1 MDWGRLPYHVDLYR
15 EGGAWMFRVNENLF
29 NVRGFREH
37 SWREPVHIGP
47 AIGPDRLT
55 RKQAQCV
62 VWERL
67 PLGPPPR
74 LALPNARMTIA
85 EFVEKAFVPEHVAIK
100 GPAGRTHYRAILKH
114 VLTPEEVQRVFKL
127 DSQKSRPRLKAI
139 PDWPYLSN
147 LELSQ
152 VRPEHIERLMLAAQA
167 RGYSM
172 QTVIHIR
179 NVVSAIFS
187 HAKKCDNFQGPNPAT
202 QVAVP
207 GMSRKEAYML
217 SLAQLKAVLEL
228 MRYPEREM
236 TLLAIVTGMNVAEIC
251 GLQWE
256 HVNLSGF
263 DVEGIGERIPPR
275 TIAVRKQWYRGEL
288 NSVKT
293 GRTRN
298 VSIADLI
305 FPALTAMNQRARFTR
320 PEDFVLVS
328 EAGTPVNETNIA
340 SRRLKSVGHEL
351 GMPWLSWH
359 VFRRTRKDYQQRF
372 GPCFVDRVA
381 AVLNS
386 SAVFRSL
393 ERGAVKPRKT
403 PSSAPASND
412 RSFGIEPRP
421 PFEDAGFNSLQTN

>member
-15 EGGAWMFRVNENLF
+15 EGGAWKFRVNENLF

-47 AIGPDRLT
+47 AIGPERLT
-55 RKQAQCV
+55 RKEAQKV

-67 PLGPPPR
+67 PLGPQPKPVT
-74 LALPNARMTIA
+74 PNTGMTIA
-85 EFVEKAFVPEHVAIK
+85 DFVEKSFVPEHVSIK
-100 GPAGRTHYRAILKH
+100 GLAGRTHYRAILKH

-127 DSQKSRPRLKAI
+127 DVEKSRTRLKAI
-139 PDWPYLSN
+139 PDWPYLSH
-147 LELSQ
+147 LELSET
-152 VRPEHIERLMLAAQA
+152 RPEHIESLMLAAQA
-167 RGYSM
+167 RGYSI
-172 QTVIHIR
+172 QTVTHIR

-187 HAKKCDNFQGPNPAT
+187 HARKGNYFHGLNPAS

-207 GMSRKEAYML
+207 GMARKEALML
-217 SLAQLKAVLEL
+217 SLPQLKAVLEL

-251 GLQWE
+251 GLQWK
-256 HVNLSGF
+256 HVNLTH
-263 DVEGIGERIPPR
+263 VEVDSEGERIPPR
-275 TIAVRKQWYRGEL
+275 AIAVRKQWYRGEL
-288 NSVKT
+288 NSVKI

-298 VSIADLI
+298 VSIPELI
-305 FPALTAMNQRARFTR
+305 FPELTTLSRRPRFTR

-359 VFRRTRKDYQQRF
+359 VFRRTRKDYLQRF
-372 GPCFVDRVA
+372 GPRFVDRLA

-386 SAVFRSL
+386 
-393 ERGAVKPRKT
+393 
-403 PSSAPASND
+403 
-412 RSFGIEPRP
+412 
-421 PFEDAGFNSLQTN
+421 